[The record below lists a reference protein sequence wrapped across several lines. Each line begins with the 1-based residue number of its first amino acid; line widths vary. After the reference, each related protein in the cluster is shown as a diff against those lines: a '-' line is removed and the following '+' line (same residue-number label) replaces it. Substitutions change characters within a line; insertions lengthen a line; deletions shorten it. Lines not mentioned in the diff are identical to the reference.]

1 MSKKTAIL
9 FGALFLSVALA
20 GVAYAHWL
28 EIITIDGFVQTGVL
42 ELEPSV
48 TLVCEQEKPVA
59 DCEAFV
65 SDYDGTIVMNLL
77 NVYPCLEVTGRITLD
92 NVGTIPAGLEQVR
105 MYVYEDAGDFVWVE
119 GTHPDYEYFLVL
131 VNENGLPGMEE
142 AIQIGV
148 NFGASSHQYDGADPN
163 SIFQIDDGQSAWMD
177 YYIHFDEGIPED
189 SEFYFWVDFEYWN
202 WNEASEAFN
211 FYYEQVDP
219 TA

>member
-20 GVAYAHWL
+20 GVAYAHWM

-65 SDYDGTIVMNLL
+65 SDYDGTIMMNLL

-105 MYVYEDAGDFVWVE
+105 MYVY
-119 GTHPDYEYFLVL
+119 
-131 VNENGLPGMEE
+131 
-142 AIQIGV
+142 
-148 NFGASSHQYDGADPN
+148 
-163 SIFQIDDGQSAWMD
+163 
-177 YYIHFDEGIPED
+177 
-189 SEFYFWVDFEYWN
+189 
-202 WNEASEAFN
+202 
-211 FYYEQVDP
+211 
-219 TA
+219 